1 MTMFK
6 LIFCSFVS
14 VMTLFTFLENVWSES
29 GPVKCVK
36 DSLGETVCVRRPQP
50 RVVSLAPSLTELV
63 FALKAGSRL
72 VGRTTKCNIPEAAKK
87 VTDVGAY
94 TTPDFERVMAVRPD
108 LVLAPRIG
116 IRPEFIERLK
126 SLKIPVYIDDSSNI
140 EEIEQLVN
148 NVGKLVG
155 TENEA
160 DRIVN
165 DIKIRRNKITKL
177 MSGHEK
183 PTVLFV
189 IGIRPLVVAGGKSF
203 LGALVREAGGSNIAE
218 FTAVEYPKFSIEEV
232 LRRDPYVIFML
243 NKECQGQG
251 CINQWT
257 DYGYLKAIK
266 NNRVYVL
273 DADLISRPGSRTIE
287 ALERLATFLHPD
299 VFGGAKNSSPLTS
312 SSTNVH

>member
-1 MTMFK
+1 MEK
-6 LIFCSFVS
+6 
-14 VMTLFTFLENVWSES
+14 VWSAS
-29 GPVKCVK
+29 DRIICVR
-36 DSLGETVCVRRPQP
+36 DSLGTMVCLQGPAK

-94 TTPDFERVMAVRPD
+94 TTPDFERVMAVHPD

-148 NVGKLVG
+148 NIGVMVGAK
-155 TENEA
+155 NEA
-160 DRIVN
+160 DRVVN
-165 DIKIRRNKITKL
+165 DIKIRRKKIIKL
-177 MSGHEK
+177 TGGFEK

-203 LGALVREAGGSNIAE
+203 LGALVREAGGLNIAE

-232 LRRDPYVIFML
+232 IRRDPDIIFML
-243 NKECQGQG
+243 DKECQGDD
-251 CINQWT
+251 CVKQWK
-257 DYGYLKAIK
+257 DYGYLKAVR

-287 ALERLATFLHPD
+287 ALEKLAEFLHPD
-299 VFGGAKNSSPLTS
+299 IFAVTKNSIQFR
-312 SSTNVH
+312 

>member
-6 LIFCSFVS
+6 FILCSFVS

-50 RVVSLAPSLTELV
+50 RVVSLAPSLTELI
-63 FALKAGSRL
+63 FALKAESKL

-94 TTPDFERVMAVRPD
+94 MTPDFERLMAVRPD
-108 LVLAPRIG
+108 LILAPKTG
-116 IRPEFIERLK
+116 IRPEIVQRLK

-148 NVGKLVG
+148 NIGVMVGAR
-155 TENEA
+155 NEA
-160 DRIVN
+160 DHVVN
-165 DIKIRRNKITKL
+165 DIKIRRKKISKL
-177 MSGHEK
+177 TGGFEK

-218 FTAVEYPKFSIEEV
+218 TTVVEYPKFSIEEV
-232 LRRDPYVIFML
+232 IRRDPDIIFML
-243 NKECQGQG
+243 DKECQGDD
-251 CINQWT
+251 CVKQWK
-257 DYGYLKAIK
+257 DYGYLKAVR

-287 ALERLATFLHPD
+287 ALEKLAEFLHPD
-299 VFGGAKNSSPLTS
+299 IFAVTKNSIQFR
-312 SSTNVH
+312 

>member
-1 MTMFK
+1 MKYFF
-6 LIFCSFVS
+6 LFPAFIIIFLNC
-14 VMTLFTFLENVWSES
+14 MEKVWSAS
-29 GPVKCVK
+29 DRVI
-36 DSLGETVCVRRPQP
+36 CVRDSPGTMVCLQGP
-50 RVVSLAPSLTELV
+50 AKRVVSLAPSLTELV

-94 TTPDFERVMAVRPD
+94 MTPDFERLMAVRPD
-108 LVLAPRIG
+108 LVLAPKTG

-140 EEIEQLVN
+140 TEIEQLIN
-148 NVGKLVG
+148 NVGKLIG
-155 TENEA
+155 AENEA

-165 DIKIRRNKITKL
+165 DIKIRRDKITKL
-177 MSGHEK
+177 MRGHEK

-218 FTAVEYPKFSIEEV
+218 ITAVEYPKFSIEEV
-232 LRRDPYVIFML
+232 LRRDPNVIFML
-243 NKECQGQG
+243 DKECKGDD
-251 CINQWT
+251 CVKQWQ
-257 DYGYLKAIK
+257 DYGYLNAIK

-299 VFGGAKNSSPLTS
+299 VFGVAKNSSPLTS
-312 SSTNVH
+312 SSINVH

>member
-1 MTMFK
+1 
-6 LIFCSFVS
+6 
-14 VMTLFTFLENVWSES
+14 MTLFTFLENIWSES

-50 RVVSLAPSLTELV
+50 RVVSLAPSLTELI

-108 LVLAPRIG
+108 LVFAPRIG

-155 TENEA
+155 AENEA

-165 DIKIRRNKITKL
+165 DIKIRRAKITKL
-177 MSGHEK
+177 MRGHEK

-232 LRRDPYVIFML
+232 IRRNPDIIFML
-243 NKECQGQG
+243 DKECQSDD
-251 CINQWT
+251 CVKQWK
-257 DYGYLKAIK
+257 DYGYLKAIR

-287 ALERLATFLHPD
+287 ALEKLAEFLHPD
-299 VFGGAKNSSPLTS
+299 IFAVTKNSIQFR
-312 SSTNVH
+312 